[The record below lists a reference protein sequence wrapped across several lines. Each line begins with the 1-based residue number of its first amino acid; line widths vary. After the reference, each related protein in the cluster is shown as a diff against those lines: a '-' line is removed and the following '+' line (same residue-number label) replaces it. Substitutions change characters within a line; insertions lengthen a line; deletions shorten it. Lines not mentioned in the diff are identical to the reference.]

1 MEAKGLCERNHLYGH
16 LKNEA
21 TREKM
26 NEIIYDRSKDL
37 KPTDVFGPLT
47 KDSPVLPKDVR
58 VEWISKESDIKK
70 LEALLSEPYIGVD
83 AEWKPNFGRF

>member
-26 NEIIYDRSKDL
+26 NEIIYDRSKDT

-47 KDSPVLPKDVR
+47 KGSPVLPKDAR